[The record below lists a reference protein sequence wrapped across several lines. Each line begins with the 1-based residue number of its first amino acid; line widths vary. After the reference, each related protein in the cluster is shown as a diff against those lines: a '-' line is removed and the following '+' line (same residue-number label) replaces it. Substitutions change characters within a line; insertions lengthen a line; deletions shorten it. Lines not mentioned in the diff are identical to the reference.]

1 MIFSPFERMVA
12 MRYLRA
18 RRQEGFISVV
28 TWFSLIGIGLG
39 VATLIVVMSV
49 MNGFRIELFQRVL
62 GLNGHFNIYAMEG
75 GSLENY
81 QPVLER
87 IRQLPDVLN
96 ASPTIEGQALV
107 TPKNGAAS
115 GALVRGVMPEAFRQ
129 RQTVANHIV
138 SGSLDDFK
146 DDKIAIGVRMAER
159 LNLHAGDLLTLIS
172 PVSKTTVFGS
182 APRLRAYKI
191 AAVYDVGMYEYDNGF
206 VFMPLQAAQAFFN
219 TGTGVTAIEIFVK
232 NPQNLSNTHAEIVA
246 AANKP
251 DAPAMRLLDW
261 KQNNSSFVTALEVER
276 NVMFLILTM
285 IILVAAFNII
295 SGLIMLVKDKG
306 SDIAILR
313 TMGATRGMVMRIFF
327 LNGACIGVG
336 GTLFGFVLGLLVAS
350 HIESIR
356 QIVQFLTHTDP
367 FSPEVYFLTRMP
379 SVVEWHDVV
388 DVVGMALGLS
398 FLATL
403 YPSWRAARLDPVEAL
418 RYE

>member
-18 RRQEGFISVV
+18 RRQEGFISVIS
-28 TWFSLIGIGLG
+28 WFSLVGIGLG

-75 GSLENY
+75 GPLNNY
-81 QPVLER
+81 QPVLDR
-87 IRQLPDVLN
+87 IEKLPDVLM
-96 ASPTIEGQALV
+96 AGPTVEGQALV
-107 TPKNGAAS
+107 TRNGSAS
-115 GALVRGVMPEAFRQ
+115 GVLVRGVLPDAFRA
-129 RQTVANHIV
+129 RKTVADHII

-146 DDKIAIGVRMAER
+146 DENIAIGVRMAER
-159 LNLHAGDLLTLIS
+159 LNLKVGDLLTLIS
-172 PVSKTTVFGS
+172 PVSKTTVFGN
-182 APRLRAYKI
+182 APRLRGYKI
-191 AAVYDVGMYEYDNGF
+191 GAIYDVGMYEFDNGF
-206 VFMPLQAAQAFFN
+206 VFMPLPAAQAFFSLGN
-219 TGTGVTAIEIFVK
+219 GVTAIEIFVK
-232 NPQNLSNTHAEIVA
+232 NPQNLSDARSEIVA

-261 KQNNSSFVTALEVER
+261 QQNNSSFVTALEVER

-295 SGLIMLVKDKG
+295 SGLYMLVQTKG
-306 SDIAILR
+306 GDIAILR
-313 TMGATRGMVMRIFF
+313 TMGATRGMIMRIFF
-327 LNGACIGVG
+327 LNGASIGIF
-336 GTLFGFVLGLLVAS
+336 GTLFGFVLGLFVAS
-350 HIESIR
+350 HIEQVR
-356 QIVQFLTHTDP
+356 QVVQFLTHTDP
-367 FSPEVYFLTRMP
+367 FAAQVYFLTRMP
-379 SVVEWHDVV
+379 SVVDWHDVMR
-388 DVVGMALGLS
+388 VVLMSLGLS